1 VENLVSVLLE
11 SLYGS
16 APAGSVSDCCPSTGA
31 EVFQFLS
38 NERLL
43 LDVIVPTLQRMSP
56 TANSSGG
63 KTGGLVSD
71 AADGVLSRLLQ
82 EISDC
87 REYWTEQQTQ
97 TQMQA

>member
-1 VENLVSVLLE
+1 VLLE
-11 SLYGS
+11 SLYSIDKCGS
-16 APAGSVSDCCPSTGA
+16 APGSVSDRRGTGA
-31 EVFQFLS
+31 EVFQFLP

-56 TANSSGG
+56 TADSSGG

-71 AADGVLSRLLQ
+71 TAGGVLSRLLQ

-97 TQMQA
+97 MQA